1 MLGAPFGAGAAHIV
15 QFRPIGDEQR
25 IRQRAEQA
33 GNVGG
38 RTPRPTAM
46 DECSGRGANRMTL
59 SARRLP
65 SPVLPLLI
73 GEPTR
78 QRRSTS
84 LP

>member
-15 QFRPIGDEQR
+15 QFRPIGVEQR

-46 DECSGRGANRMTL
+46 DECSGRGANRDHDTVRAA
-59 SARRLP
+59 SA
-65 SPVLPLLI
+65 VA
-73 GEPTR
+73 GAAFACW
-78 QRRSTS
+78 
-84 LP
+84 